1 MAVEGEAANLK
12 RLAMGK
18 REIANHISKMIT
30 VEEVVEVVEE
40 AEEVVEAAVVGV
52 GEAVTSVATTKITG
66 PKVTIRIE
74 TMKKPKMQDLRKP
87 KASLMAAKTKNS
99 QVNRKC
105 PKQTKKKKLL
115 LNKVQNPR
123 HPSKNKMTPQLILIL
138 SQILK
143 VKDLKK

>member
-1 MAVEGEAANLK
+1 MAVEGEAANPK
-12 RLAMGK
+12 RLATTK
-18 REIANHISKMIT
+18 REIANNILKMIA

-40 AEEVVEAAVVGV
+40 AEEVVEAVVVGV
-52 GEAVTSVATTKITG
+52 DEAVTSVATTKITD

-99 QVNRKC
+99 QVNREGQ
-105 PKQTKKKKLL
+105 KQINKTKLL

-123 HPSKNKMTPQLILIL
+123 QPSKNKMTPQPILIL
-138 SQILK
+138 SLI
-143 VKDLKK
+143 

>member
-12 RLAMGK
+12 RLATTK
-18 REIANHISKMIT
+18 REIANNILKMIA
-30 VEEVVEVVEE
+30 VEEVVVVVEA
-40 AEEVVEAAVVGV
+40 AEEVVEAVVVGV
-52 GEAVTSVATTKITG
+52 DEAVTSVATTKITD

-99 QVNRKC
+99 QVNTKGQ
-105 PKQTKKKKLL
+105 KQIKKTKLV

-123 HPSKNKMTPQLILIL
+123 QPSKNKMTPQLILIL
-138 SQILK
+138 SLI
-143 VKDLKK
+143 